1 MSGSYSIPYLS
12 FSSASASHLSDEA
25 NQFLKTNL
33 SQKISQVVG
42 LEFID
47 PEDFSLEGRTL
58 AVLQKSDGTIKIELT
73 ESQAKRIEK
82 ILAHSIGFIRNTGNF
97 EYGSSQRKEVVF
109 SLLPVPDTFREAAK
123 KFILGPCDKGLGLCK
138 DALAAVSFRASAGVI
153 GNSLGGAIG
162 AIDLV
167 SGMVEIEEA
176 KEEMAEAERIA
187 DKEGYARAEAE
198 LVQSQLGVA
207 AGGVFIAQSLWSFA
221 APGMSGVATA
231 ACLPLFALFMTIG
244 SVIGTSLSIFGIQRC
259 NTFLNQ
265 LNEYLENPHLSE
277 EQRIAGALR
286 FLQEMISLSPEEEAR
301 LELEIPDLTKREEVG
316 REILENKVCHA
327 KRRTSL
333 KCLIAIANTSEE
345 LLRQIAD
352 PAEMEGGIKQA
363 FDLIKETKKASYCK
377 IALNA
382 LAITAILVTFAAL
395 VAGIILSGGALPL
408 ILALG
413 AGAVCLTL
421 ALYSWVSREFFPLP
435 EQRVNPELL

>member
-1 MSGSYSIPYLS
+1 
-12 FSSASASHLSDEA
+12 
-25 NQFLKTNL
+25 
-33 SQKISQVVG
+33 
-42 LEFID
+42 
-47 PEDFSLEGRTL
+47 
-58 AVLQKSDGTIKIELT
+58 
-73 ESQAKRIEK
+73 
-82 ILAHSIGFIRNTGNF
+82 
-97 EYGSSQRKEVVF
+97 
-109 SLLPVPDTFREAAK
+109 
-123 KFILGPCDKGLGLCK
+123 
-138 DALAAVSFRASAGVI
+138 
-153 GNSLGGAIG
+153 
-162 AIDLV
+162 
-167 SGMVEIEEA
+167 
-176 KEEMAEAERIA
+176 
-187 DKEGYARAEAE
+187 
-198 LVQSQLGVA
+198 
-207 AGGVFIAQSLWSFA
+207 
-221 APGMSGVATA
+221 
-231 ACLPLFALFMTIG
+231 MT
-244 SVIGTSLSIFGIQRC
+244 
-259 NTFLNQ
+259 
-265 LNEYLENPHLSE
+265 P
-277 EQRIAGALR
+277 A
-286 FLQEMISLSPEEEAR
+286 LSPEEEAR